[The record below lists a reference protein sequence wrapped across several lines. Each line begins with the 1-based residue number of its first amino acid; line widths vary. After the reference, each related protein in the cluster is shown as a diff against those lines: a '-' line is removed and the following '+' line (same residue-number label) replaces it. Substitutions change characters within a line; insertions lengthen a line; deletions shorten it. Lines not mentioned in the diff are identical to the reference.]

1 MLNNL
6 LLYID
11 EEGIRYFGNAD
22 GSGKFLEALLY
33 AFVGFCITFIGI
45 SILILFVWICGKII
59 GKARMKKVGDKPKL
73 PPAETAAL
81 PAEEERVEEEI
92 RVAIIAAIAAYY
104 ADESRGCEFKVKRI
118 KRI

>member
-45 SILILFVWICGKII
+45 SILILFV
-59 GKARMKKVGDKPKL
+59 
-73 PPAETAAL
+73 
-81 PAEEERVEEEI
+81 
-92 RVAIIAAIAAYY
+92 
-104 ADESRGCEFKVKRI
+104 
-118 KRI
+118 